1 MSKAADLRQALEL
14 AHEFA
19 KGGVMFIPV
28 PVDGD
33 QEALAKLMME
43 RIVKLAEADL
53 DGLKESLA
61 K

>member
-1 MSKAADLRQALEL
+1 MSKVAELRQVLEL

-19 KGGVMFIPV
+19 KSGVMFIPV

-43 RIVKLAEADL
+43 RIVKLAEADFNE
-53 DGLKESLA
+53 LKEALT